1 MLVMDVLLDSVR
13 QLLATDRRT
22 CFMKIEVMQVG
33 SEVRLMGKTQSFYQ
47 KQLAQT
53 VILEFVWQHAL
64 NLDNQIEVNGS
75 NGFDLAFTI

>member
-1 MLVMDVLLDSVR
+1 MDVLLDSVR
-13 QLLATDRRT
+13 QLLAVDQRT
-22 CFMKIEVMQVG
+22 RFMKIEVTQVD
-33 SEVRLMGKTQSFYQ
+33 SAVRLMGKTQSFYQ

-53 VILEFVWQHAL
+53 VILEFVKTHAL